1 MLFPLMRGKPCETL
15 HWRPLPLQA
24 GFIVTKKMEHLSE
37 ILDIQTIRV
46 PAGTIALRDD
56 RIGRRWS
63 VDLSPFEIGRYPV
76 TQAQYAAATGQWPSS
91 YVAAQCP
98 VVNVSWIDAV
108 RFCNMLSKAAG
119 LLDFY
124 EFHGDETGASLVPES
139 NGYRLPTE
147 AEWEYA
153 CRAGTNGPRYG
164 ELGDIAWYR
173 ENSGGHTHEV
183 GQKQANDWGLA
194 DTLGNVWE
202 WCADLYDPEVYGS
215 YRVFRGGGWADAER
229 GCLATNRRRSHPT
242 FAIDDLGFRV
252 ARSLDAR
259 CG

>member
-1 MLFPLMRGKPCETL
+1 ME
-15 HWRPLPLQA
+15 
-24 GFIVTKKMEHLSE
+24 KMEHLSE
-37 ILDIQTIRV
+37 TLDIQTIRV

-56 RIGRRWS
+56 RIDRRWS
-63 VDLSPFEIGRYPV
+63 VDLPHFLIGRYPV
-76 TQAQYAAATGQWPSS
+76 TQAQYAAVTGQWPSS
-91 YVAAQCP
+91 NVAAQCP
-98 VVNVSWIDAV
+98 VVNVSWIDAAQ
-108 RFCNMLSKAAG
+108 FCNMLSKAAG
-119 LLDFY
+119 LLDCY
-124 EFHGDETGASLVPES
+124 EFHGDGTGASLVPES

-164 ELGDIAWYR
+164 KLGDIAWYR

-183 GQKQANDWGLA
+183 GQKQANDWGLF

-259 CG
+259 DG

>member
-1 MLFPLMRGKPCETL
+1 
-15 HWRPLPLQA
+15 
-24 GFIVTKKMEHLSE
+24 
-37 ILDIQTIRV
+37 
-46 PAGTIALRDD
+46 
-56 RIGRRWS
+56 
-63 VDLSPFEIGRYPV
+63 
-76 TQAQYAAATGQWPSS
+76 
-91 YVAAQCP
+91 
-98 VVNVSWIDAV
+98 VSWLDAV
-108 RFCNMLSKAAG
+108 RFCNKLSRSVG
-119 LLDFY
+119 LNDCYRF
-124 EFHGDETGASLVPES
+124 DEDGTEISLVPGS

-164 ELGDIAWYR
+164 DLSDIAWYR
-173 ENSGGHTHEV
+173 ENSGARPHEV
-183 GQKQANDWGLA
+183 GLKQPNAWGLY

-202 WCADLYDPEVYGS
+202 WCADQYDPQVYGS

-252 ARSLDAR
+252 ARSLDVG